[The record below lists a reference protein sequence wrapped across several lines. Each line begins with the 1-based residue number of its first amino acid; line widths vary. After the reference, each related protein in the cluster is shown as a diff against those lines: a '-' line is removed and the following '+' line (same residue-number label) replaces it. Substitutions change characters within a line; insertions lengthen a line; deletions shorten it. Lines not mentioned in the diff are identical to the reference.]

1 MGASAPG
8 APGARGA
15 RGSRGAGALARAVAV
30 AAGAGA
36 AAAPPGASGGVAP
49 QACPGP
55 GGGAAAP
62 PGEAAWREFRAP
74 GAAERWA
81 AIWAGTGGGTLP
93 EQLPEPGFPQ
103 VGVALSG
110 GGFRAANTAAG
121 VLSALDA
128 RDGPGGPASG
138 LYQVAALATGISG
151 GSWALSAASVDPAQG
166 WRATAERW
174 RDGMEEGLIHFG
186 TRDLPGMLGF
196 WQSSLQGLHRQRPAG
211 APAPTMSDLMAP
223 SVAASFG
230 VPPGTRRGPLAESDP
245 SDPATWAQ
253 PLPIT
258 IVHAMGERGVREAV
272 DTCREY
278 GQSREQGL
286 WEWGVW
292 DDGTF
297 APGFWGFGPSNES
310 VLALTSPEGGTTC
323 WGGIT
328 TLPWKMAT
336 AGAVWNGAVY
346 KDNFYG
352 PLEACKSSSS
362 WLLKLVCTLLQ
373 HDVFRMN
380 ATDSEMF
387 RITDPPALP
396 VPEYP
401 APRALFAMDGQPCE
415 GIPIVP
421 LLEPVRDLDVILAVD
436 ATSPWIQSIDDPNS
450 FPEGEALQQTA
461 FYALGR
467 GLPFPDMP
475 LLKDFAAEA
484 ELLKKNTFFG
494 CFSASVPAVAYV
506 PHRNETYSREDVDLF
521 VGSDKATA
529 ADQEEMFANGLA
541 MVSGGEF
548 QRCLLCVSQAKFLQ
562 RRSGG
567 AGEDRAGFEALLESL
582 GEPCEGCLEQC
593 WGGKSGLAGLAPS
606 DVAGAADPQACLEDL
621 GGVSEYQKINVTD
634 FFFAILGG
642 MERVLAGPLGNTTFD
657 VPEGVQLT

>member
-1 MGASAPG
+1 MGA
-8 APGARGA
+8 R
-15 RGSRGAGALARAVAV
+15 ALALALATALELVLALAPARALAAA
-30 AAGAGA
+30 AAGAGVA
-36 AAAPPGASGGVAP
+36 A
-49 QACPGP
+49 QACPG
-55 GGGAAAP
+55 GGPPRGAAAP
-62 PGEAAWREFRAP
+62 RGEAAWREFRGP
-74 GAAERWA
+74 GAAERWGA
-81 AIWAGTGGGTLP
+81 LWEGAGGGPLP
-93 EQLPEPGFPQ
+93 EDLPEPGFPQ

-138 LYQVAALATGISG
+138 LYQTAALATGISG
-151 GSWALSAASVDPAQG
+151 GSWALSAASVDPTKG
-166 WRATAERW
+166 WRATVKRW

-186 TRDLPGMLGF
+186 TRDLSEMLRF
-196 WQSSLQGLHRQRPAG
+196 WQSSMQGLHARPEG
-211 APAPTMSDLMAP
+211 APTPTMSDLMAP
-223 SVAASFG
+223 SVAFSFG
-230 VPPGTRRGPLAESDP
+230 VPLGTGQGPLAESDP

-278 GQSREQGL
+278 GQDSEQGL

-310 VLALTSPEGGTTC
+310 VLASSSPEGGTTC

-352 PLEACKSSSS
+352 PLEACQSSSS
-362 WLLKLVCTLLQ
+362 WVLKIVCMLLQ
-373 HDVFRMN
+373 HGVFRMN

-396 VPEYP
+396 VPEHP
-401 APRALFAMDGQPCE
+401 VPRAVFAMDGQPCE
-415 GIPIVP
+415 GIPIAP

-475 LLKDFAAEA
+475 LLKDFVE
-484 ELLKKNTFFG
+484 EPEMLQKNTFFG
-494 CFSASVPAVAYV
+494 CFNASVPAVAYV
-506 PHRNETYSREDVDLF
+506 PHRNESYSREDVDLS
-521 VGSDKATA
+521 VASDKSTP
-529 ADQEEMFANGLA
+529 ADQEEMFANGRA
-541 MVSGGEF
+541 MVSGEGF

-562 RRSGG
+562 RRSGR
-567 AGEDRAGFEALLESL
+567 AGEDRSGFEALLQGL
-582 GEPCEGCLEQC
+582 GEPCEGCLKQC
-593 WGGKSGLAGLAPS
+593 WSGKSGLAGLASS
-606 DVAGAADPQACLEDL
+606 DVAGAADPEAFLHDL
-621 GGVSEYQKINVTD
+621 SGVSEYQKINVTD

-642 MERVLAGPLGNTTFD
+642 MERILTDPLGNTTFEM
-657 VPEGVQLT
+657 PEGVQLS